1 VTDRPDAGPWVPA
14 DLTPEAF
21 AGALQQ
27 CEGCELFRDAT
38 QAVPGRG
45 GFDARLVLLGEQ
57 PGDQE
62 DQQGLPFVGPA
73 GRVLVDALDE
83 AGVDRSDVYVT
94 NTVKHFR
101 WRSGGGKR
109 RIHQSPG
116 RAHVEACRPW
126 LDAELS
132 LLRPVGAVLLGGTA
146 GKALYGASFRVGEA
160 RGVLRDWPSSYP
172 VGSAPQWVLA
182 TLHPSA
188 VLRAEPDERP
198 KAYAGLVADLRLAA
212 ETLAGSG
219 GDAPQRGA
227 GAP

>member
-1 VTDRPDAGPWVPA
+1 MPA

-27 CEGCELFRDAT
+27 CQGCELFRDAT

-146 GKALYGASFRVGEA
+146 GKALYGSTFRVGEA
-160 RGVLRDWPSSYP
+160 RGALRDWPSSYP
-172 VGSAPQWVLA
+172 VGSPPQWVLA

-188 VLRAEPDERP
+188 VLRTDPADRP
-198 KAYAGLVADLRLAA
+198 EAYAGLVADLRLAA
-212 ETLAGSG
+212 ETLAASGPGGS
-219 GDAPQRGA
+219 QRGA
-227 GAP
+227 GTP